1 MAPPSS
7 AALIRVL
14 FPSLPRSRY
23 VVDLRRDAVRHRRT
37 VGLAGVELGPVYDFA
52 VRRYG
57 LVVEEELAAPPSSAA
72 LIRIL
77 YPSLPRSRYVA
88 DLTRDAVRHRRTVGP
103 AGVKLGTAYDFPVR
117 QYGLMVEKEL
127 SEDAVPVGRPSR
139 RHPV

>member
-1 MAPPSS
+1 MSLVPRNEPRRPSAPEKKHTVFFSHRLPVRGEEERAAPPSS
-7 AALIRVL
+7 AALIRV
-14 FPSLPRSRY
+14 
-23 VVDLRRDAVRHRRT
+23 
-37 VGLAGVELGPVYDFA
+37 
-52 VRRYG
+52 
-57 LVVEEELAAPPSSAA
+57 
-72 LIRIL
+72 L

-103 AGVKLGTAYDFPVR
+103 AGVKLGTAYDFAVR

>member
-37 VGLAGVELGPVYDFA
+37 VGLAGVELGPAYDFA

-57 LVVEEELAAPPSSAA
+57 LV
-72 LIRIL
+72 
-77 YPSLPRSRYVA
+77 
-88 DLTRDAVRHRRTVGP
+88 
-103 AGVKLGTAYDFPVR
+103 
-117 QYGLMVEKEL
+117 VEKEL